1 MAGKSPT
8 KLSLELMR
16 ARGYTC
22 AIVEHWNS
30 FARIRQDLFGF
41 VDVLCL
47 GDGEIIGVQT
57 TSRSNMSARAKKI
70 REHENLLPVLDS
82 GMRVL
87 IQGWEKNKS
96 NRWEV
101 KESEIKFVPPD
112 ETS

>member
-1 MAGKSPT
+1 
-8 KLSLELMR
+8 MR

-30 FARIRQDLFGF
+30 FAKIRQDLFGF

-112 ETS
+112 GTS